1 MAVNAARSITINLT
15 GDVILDKIYSA
26 VQNAISP
33 GSVTVHTLSSG
44 NNQINLP
51 TITGQLVTAATILPP
66 SGNLQALILKGT
78 TAGDAGLP
86 ISKTEPTSVA
96 FDTTPPAHIH
106 INAAG
111 TVNGL
116 RIVWT

>member
-1 MAVNAARSITINLT
+1 MAVNAVRTITINLT
-15 GDVILDKIYSA
+15 GDVILDKIFSA
-26 VQNAISP
+26 TQNAISP
-33 GSVTVHTLSSG
+33 GSVTLHNLSSG

-51 TITGQLVTAATILPP
+51 TVTGQLVTAATIIPP
-66 SGNLQALILKGT
+66 AGNTQALIIKGT

-86 ISKTEPTSVA
+86 ISKTEPTSIA
-96 FDTTPPAHIH
+96 FDSAPPSHFH

-111 TVNGL
+111 TVDGL